1 MTVPV
6 PATAIDRAAPLNV
19 LREEIRA
26 QPSYVVAPSAGLVK
40 LDAMENPYPLPASLP
55 DGMRE
60 QFAQCLATV
69 ALNRYPLPG
78 QAELKAQLATRAGV
92 PAGFGLLLGN
102 GSDEI
107 IAMLSSAV
115 ARPGA
120 VILAPLPGFVMYEAS
135 ARLAGCTFV
144 GVPLRDD
151 FSLDLDAL
159 CLAIHRDRPS
169 VIWLAHPN
177 NPTGN
182 AFEAQ
187 AIETILRVA
196 QEAGAGFVVVDEAYR
211 PFTDHSW
218 MPRLAEF
225 PNLLVMQTLSKLGL
239 AGVRL
244 GYVAGRPE
252 VLAEL
257 DKVRPP
263 YNINVLTEAAAQ
275 WILTHAGAV
284 LDAQAAQI
292 RSDRSDLALALGAIA
307 GVQRVFHSEANF
319 LLFRVAQPAPTMAGL
334 RARGVLIKDVSRAHP
349 LLAGCLRVTVGTAPE
364 NAAFLVALHAVLDGA
379 QTAPANP

>member
-1 MTVPV
+1 M
-6 PATAIDRAAPLNV
+6 
-19 LREEIRA
+19 
-26 QPSYVVAPSAGLVK
+26 
-40 LDAMENPYPLPASLP
+40 
-55 DGMRE
+55 
-60 QFAQCLATV
+60 
-69 ALNRYPLPG
+69 
-78 QAELKAQLATRAGV
+78 
-92 PAGFGLLLGN
+92 
-102 GSDEI
+102 
-107 IAMLSSAV
+107 
-115 ARPGA
+115 
-120 VILAPLPGFVMYEAS
+120 
-135 ARLAGCTFV
+135 
-144 GVPLRDD
+144 
-151 FSLDLDAL
+151 
-159 CLAIHRDRPS
+159 
-169 VIWLAHPN
+169 
-177 NPTGN
+177 
-182 AFEAQ
+182 
-187 AIETILRVA
+187 
-196 QEAGAGFVVVDEAYR
+196 VVDEAYR

-292 RSDRSDLALALGAIA
+292 RSDRSDLAMTLGAID
-307 GVQRVFHSEANF
+307 GVQRVFPSEANF
-319 LLFRVAQPAPTMAGL
+319 VLFRVAQPAPTMAGL

-349 LLAGCLRVTVGTAPE
+349 LLAGCLRVTVGTASE
-364 NAAFLVALHAVLDGA
+364 NAAFLDALHAALDGA

>member
-1 MTVPV
+1 
-6 PATAIDRAAPLNV
+6 
-19 LREEIRA
+19 
-26 QPSYVVAPSAGLVK
+26 
-40 LDAMENPYPLPASLP
+40 
-55 DGMRE
+55 
-60 QFAQCLATV
+60 
-69 ALNRYPLPG
+69 
-78 QAELKAQLATRAGV
+78 
-92 PAGFGLLLGN
+92 
-102 GSDEI
+102 
-107 IAMLSSAV
+107 
-115 ARPGA
+115 
-120 VILAPLPGFVMYEAS
+120 
-135 ARLAGCTFV
+135 
-144 GVPLRDD
+144 
-151 FSLDLDAL
+151 
-159 CLAIHRDRPS
+159 
-169 VIWLAHPN
+169 VIWIAHPN

-196 QEAGAGFVVVDEAYR
+196 QEARAGFVVVDEAYR

-275 WILTHAGAV
+275 WIMTHAGAV

-292 RSDRSDLALALGAIA
+292 RSDRSDLAMALGAID
-307 GVQRVFHSEANF
+307 GVQRVFPSEANF
-319 LLFRVAQPAPTMAGL
+319 LLFRVAQPAPTMARL

-364 NAAFLVALHAVLDGA
+364 NAAFLEALHVALDGA
-379 QTAPANP
+379 QTAPATP